1 MNSIKVACPALAAAM
16 LLALSSLCF
25 ADDAQSVPSASG
37 DQAKQSGDDAAPS
50 PLGDAQIERLKN
62 AKLMAPKIIE
72 GDVANLRRAAPPG
85 LGAEGFGTVTRKK
98 SGEVSTEPASE
109 SLTKS
114 LQKQSAAP
122 APSERVNSA
131 FVSDVES
138 AGPPHV
144 ERQLV
149 GPDDRVHINTTT
161 DYPFRTVG
169 VLEVKFEGERD
180 YAYCTGSVIA
190 RRYVLTA
197 AHCLYNEQTGKWA
210 KELSFYP
217 GYNGDKAPYG
227 WYDWDQVSVL
237 QGYVKAGT
245 GKYTSDHL
253 LHDIGVVKLA
263 RRAGDSVGWMGWG
276 YDNALPNFTANIVGY
291 PLDKPAFTMWRSSCD
306 IDTGDGDLFYHKC
319 DIGSG
324 VSGAGLYDY
333 AKSGDKRTIYGV
345 QAAEDDHDNIAVRIT
360 GPWYDWI
367 NEKTKE

>member
-1 MNSIKVACPALAAAM
+1 MNSIKSACPALAAAM
-16 LLALSSLCF
+16 LLGLSSLCF
-25 ADDAQSVPSASG
+25 ADDAQSVPSAPG

-50 PLGDAQIERLKN
+50 PLSDAARERLKN

-72 GDVANLRRAAPPG
+72 GNVANSRSATPPG

-131 FVSDVES
+131 FVGDVES

-144 ERQLV
+144 ERQVV

-180 YAYCTGSVIA
+180 YVYCTGSVIA
-190 RRYVLTA
+190 PRYVLTA

-210 KELSFYP
+210 GEISFYP
-217 GYNGDKAPYG
+217 GYNRDEAPYG

-237 QGYVKAGT
+237 QGYVKAGK
-245 GKYTSDHL
+245 GKYTSEHL
-253 LHDIGVVKLA
+253 LHDIGVVKLSK
-263 RRAGDSVGWMGWG
+263 RAGDTVGWMGWG
-276 YDNALPNFTANIVGY
+276 YDYKLPNFTANIVGY
-291 PLDKPAFTMWRSSCD
+291 PLDKPAFTMWRASCD

-319 DIGSG
+319 DVGSG

-333 AKSGDKRTIYGV
+333 VKSGDKRTIYGV
-345 QAAEDDHDNIAVRIT
+345 QAAEDDQDNIAVRIT
-360 GPWYDWI
+360 GPWYDWLD
-367 NEKTKE
+367 EKTKE